1 MRIAYKRAGPALDK
15 GRIMY
20 MIAALLSAVAAD
32 ALPDSYLERTCV
44 ALEACRADLPAMQAP
59 AEAAAA
65 RLAAGGKLWIAGQ
78 PSMISE
84 LTGRAGGFM
93 MARGLRDETAA
104 ANDVVLCFLEPDV
117 PAPDAA
123 ALGGYVVL
131 FGDDVRG
138 DAPHFANHAAA
149 FNLSPTFANA
159 IPGWMFT
166 GELIAALTRLGK
178 MPVIYESIGMYDGIA
193 RMQQYKNGEI
203 AFHNDMT
210 VAPVAHGVVGNRFI
224 DNILGMLRRV
234 AREEQAD
241 IEHAGAWARE
251 AREAGKRLYMYSMGH
266 LFPDE
271 VGKTAIG
278 EIFHSDVW
286 NAGFRRHA
294 KPKDEFGAGDFVALI
309 GYQHAPDDLL
319 QRARPAGA
327 RVAYV
332 TLHAA
337 RDYANDSGVVWIDP
351 MWDWPDACVPL
362 EGYDVPLLAASGV
375 VNGAIAWEIYRLTI
389 H

>member
-1 MRIAYKRAGPALDK
+1 MLTILISAAAAG
-15 GRIMY
+15 
-20 MIAALLSAVAAD
+20 

-44 ALEACRADLPAMQAP
+44 ALEACRACLPSMQPP

-65 RLAAGGKLWIAGQ
+65 HLAAGGKLWIAGQ
-78 PSMISE
+78 SSMTSE

-93 MARGLRDETAA
+93 MARGLRGETAGTG
-104 ANDVVLCFLEPDV
+104 DVVLYFVEPDM

-123 ALGGYVVL
+123 ALGGYVVY
-131 FGDDVRG
+131 FGGGPRE
-138 DAPHFANHAAA
+138 DAPWFSNHAAESG
-149 FNLSPTFANA
+149 LSPTFANA
-159 IPGWMFT
+159 IPGWLFT

-178 MPVIYESIGMYDGIA
+178 MPVVYESIGMYDGIA
-193 RMQQYKNGEI
+193 RMQQYKNGET
-203 AFHNDMT
+203 AFHDDLT
-210 VAPVAHGVVGNRFI
+210 VPPVAHGVTGNRFADI
-224 DNILGMLRRV
+224 VAGMLRRV
-234 AREEQAD
+234 AREEQARL
-241 IEHAGAWARE
+241 ECAGAWARE

-271 VGKTAIG
+271 VGKTAMG
-278 EIFHSDVW
+278 ELFHSDVW

-294 KPKDEFGAGDFVALI
+294 KPGDAFGGGDFVALI

-319 QRARPAGA
+319 LRARSAGA
-327 RVAYV
+327 RAAYV

-362 EGYDVPLLAASGV
+362 EGYDVPLLAASGI
-375 VNGAIAWEIYRLTI
+375 VNGAIAWEIYQLTTR
-389 H
+389 